1 MKIKKE
7 ILHNKNNR
15 KEKINSFLNNLVWF
29 LGIVFVLHEIIAPPI
44 YKKNLLSNPKYAIA
58 RIEYF
63 TSTRFSSSIHYQYY
77 VNEKKFKGRGKRYS
91 LHKEGDA
98 ILIVYD
104 TTNYRNSKTYLD
116 LTENKEDKNLL
127 PAIPDSLKKWR

>member
-44 YKKNLLSNPKYAIA
+44 YKNNLFF
-58 RIEYF
+58 IECV
-63 TSTRFSSSIHYQYY
+63 STDELTHQRC
-77 VNEKKFKGRGKRYS
+77 GRNFEINVC
-91 LHKEGDA
+91 L
-98 ILIVYD
+98 V
-104 TTNYRNSKTYLD
+104 
-116 LTENKEDKNLL
+116 DKVQHLYH
-127 PAIPDSLKKWR
+127 